1 MYDIII
7 IRNLEFYT
15 IKTELTICLIE
26 FITV

>member
-1 MYDIII
+1 MYDVMI

-15 IKTELTICLIE
+15 IKTKLAVRLIE